1 MTEFKFFI
9 ACLPEWDG
17 KDRVTELEKLVK
29 AETKILDENDENK
42 GYRYRDYSDK
52 WVRRVIRE
60 ILRGV
65 TDIFFIGEQGIGK
78 STLIR
83 YLLPFECLPY
93 QSITNAETI
102 LSANCISVHEAERF
116 PNQLP
121 DDYSGSL
128 ICYLSEI
135 DYSYTNIDIKQLY
148 AQVFALEEKE

>member
-1 MTEFKFFI
+1 MTEFEFFI

-17 KDRVTELEKLVK
+17 KDRVLELEKLVK
-29 AETKILDENDENK
+29 AETKILEESN

-52 WVRRVIRE
+52 WVSRVIRE

-65 TDIFFIGEQGIGK
+65 TDIFFIGEQGCGK

-83 YLLPFECLPY
+83 YLFPFEYVPY
-93 QSITNAETI
+93 QEITNAETI
-102 LSANCISVHEAERF
+102 LTANCISVHEAERV

-128 ICYLSEI
+128 ICHLSEI

-148 AQVFALEEKE
+148 AQVFEEERRKDE

>member
-1 MTEFKFFI
+1 MTDFEFFI
-9 ACLPEWDG
+9 ATLPEWDG

-65 TDIFFIGEQGIGK
+65 TDIFFIGEQGCGK

-83 YLLPFECLPY
+83 YLLPFEYVPY
-93 QSITNAETI
+93 QGMTNAETI
-102 LSANCISVHEAERF
+102 LTANCISVHEGEWV

-128 ICYLSEI
+128 ICYIRDI
-135 DYSYTNIDIKQLY
+135 DYSYTDIDIKQLY
-148 AQVFALEEKE
+148 AQVFEEAKE

>member
-1 MTEFKFFI
+1 MTDFEFFI

-29 AETKILDENDENK
+29 AETKILDENN
-42 GYRYRDYSDK
+42 GHRYRDYSDK

-65 TDIFFIGEQGIGK
+65 TDIFFIGEQGCGK

-83 YLLPFECLPY
+83 YLLPFEYVPY
-93 QSITNAETI
+93 QGMTNAETI
-102 LSANCISVHEAERF
+102 LTANCISVHEGEWV

-128 ICYLSEI
+128 ICHIRDI
-135 DYSYTNIDIKQLY
+135 DYFYTNIDIKQLY
-148 AQVFALEEKE
+148 AQVFEEAKE

>member
-1 MTEFKFFI
+1 MTEFEFFI

-29 AETKILDENDENK
+29 AETKILNDK
-42 GYRYRDYSDK
+42 IGYRYRDYSDK

-65 TDIFFIGEQGIGK
+65 TDIFFIGEQGLGK

-83 YLLPFECLPY
+83 YLLPFEYVPY
-93 QSITNAETI
+93 QEITNVETI
-102 LSANCISVHEAERF
+102 LTVHCVSVHEAERV

-121 DDYSGSL
+121 DDYSGTL
-128 ICYLSEI
+128 ICHIKDI
-135 DYSYTNIDIKQLY
+135 DYSYTDIDLKQLY
-148 AQVFALEEKE
+148 AQVFAEAKE

>member
-1 MTEFKFFI
+1 MTQIEEFM
-9 ACLPEWDG
+9 ATLPEWDG

-29 AETKILDENDENK
+29 AETKILDENN
-42 GYRYRDYSDK
+42 GHRYRDYSDK

-65 TDIFFIGEQGIGK
+65 TDIFFIGEQGCGK

-83 YLLPFECLPY
+83 YLLPFEYVPY
-93 QSITNAETI
+93 QGMTNAETI
-102 LSANCISVHEAERF
+102 LTANCISVHEGEWV

-128 ICYLSEI
+128 ICHIRDI

-148 AQVFALEEKE
+148 AQVFTLEKKE

>member
-1 MTEFKFFI
+1 MTQFEKFTTT
-9 ACLPEWDG
+9 LPKWDG

-29 AETKILDENDENK
+29 AETKILDENN
-42 GYRYRDYSDK
+42 GHRYRDYSDK

-65 TDIFFIGEQGIGK
+65 TDIFFIGEQGCGK

-83 YLLPFECLPY
+83 YLLPFEYVPY
-93 QSITNAETI
+93 QGMTNAETI
-102 LSANCISVHEAERF
+102 LTANCISVHEGEWV

-128 ICYLSEI
+128 ICHIRDI
-135 DYSYTNIDIKQLY
+135 DYSYTDIDIKQLY
-148 AQVFALEEKE
+148 AQVFAEAKD